1 MNIALFAN
9 LRTTGRRTAPAVRT
23 IAAHMAGIGFRP
35 TVFAARYLS
44 QLSGL
49 ISKLRPERFDAI
61 ACLGGDG
68 THFHVLNGLIRR
80 FGIEALPPVAVIP
93 MGRGNSFARDL
104 NLFSAADTVAALA
117 AGNTRRVDLC
127 RFSCNG
133 SDSVF
138 ANLMGLGFVADA
150 AATAARF
157 ARAGDLSY
165 VIGVF
170 YRMLSLRPQQVQLEI
185 DGRDFSGPF
194 CFLELCNS
202 RYTGGSMLMAPNA
215 RLDDEAFDAVL
226 VGPMTSIQLLRAFP
240 LIYQG
245 GHLAHGAVRV
255 IQGKTARISTSLPLG
270 LLPDG
275 ELLGTTPVDIQV
287 LPRCARYFTR

>member
-1 MNIALFAN
+1 MNLALFAN
-9 LRTTGRRTAPAVRT
+9 LRTTGRRTASAVRT
-23 IAAHMAGIGFRP
+23 ILEHMAGIGIRP
-35 TVFAARYLS
+35 TVLATRHLS

-49 ISKLRPERFDAI
+49 ISKLRIERFDGI

-68 THFHVLNGLIRR
+68 THFHILNGLVRR

-104 NLFSAADTVAALA
+104 NLFSAADGVTALA
-117 AGNTRRVDLC
+117 AGKTRRVDLC

-138 ANLMGLGFVADA
+138 TNLMGVGFVTDA

-157 ARAGDLSY
+157 GRAGDLSY

-170 YRMLSLRPQQVQLEI
+170 YRMLSMRPQQVRLEI

-194 CFLELCNS
+194 CFLEFCNS
-202 RYTGGSMLMAPNA
+202 RYTGGSMLMAPDA

-226 VGPMTSIQLLRAFP
+226 VGPMTSIQLL
-240 LIYQG
+240 
-245 GHLAHGAVRV
+245 
-255 IQGKTARISTSLPLG
+255 
-270 LLPDG
+270 
-275 ELLGTTPVDIQV
+275 
-287 LPRCARYFTR
+287 

>member
-1 MNIALFAN
+1 MNLALFAN
-9 LRTTGRRTAPAVRT
+9 LRTTGRRTAPGVRAV
-23 IAAHMAGIGFRP
+23 AQHMADIGIRP
-35 TVFAARYLS
+35 TVLAARHLS

-68 THFHVLNGLIRR
+68 THFHVLSGLIRR

-104 NLFSAADTVAALA
+104 NLISAADTVRALA
-117 AGNTRRVDLC
+117 AGKIRRVDLC

-133 SDSVF
+133 SDAVF
-138 ANLMGLGFVADA
+138 TNLMGIGFVTDA

-157 ARAGDLSY
+157 SRAGDLSY

-170 YRMLSLRPQQVQLEI
+170 YRMLSMRPQQVRLEI

-194 CFLELCNS
+194 CFLEFCNS
-202 RYTGGSMLMAPNA
+202 RYTGGSMLMAPDA

-240 LIYQG
+240 LIYRG
-245 GHLAHGAVRV
+245 THLANRAVRV
-255 IQGKTARISTSLPLG
+255 IRGKTARISSASPLG

-275 ELLGTTPVDIQV
+275 ELFGTTPVDIQV
-287 LPRCARYFTR
+287 LPRCVRYFTR